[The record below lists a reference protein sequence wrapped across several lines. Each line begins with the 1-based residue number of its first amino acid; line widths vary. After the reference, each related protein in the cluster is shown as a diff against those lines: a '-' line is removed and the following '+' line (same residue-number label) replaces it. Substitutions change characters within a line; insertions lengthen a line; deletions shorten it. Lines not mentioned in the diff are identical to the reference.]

1 MRSVI
6 AKCNLGIA
14 SPAGQGRSSLD
25 MAHHDDQ
32 HRQHGSENRDEDDE
46 HGLPGHAGDQRAIGG
61 QGSSAQDRGEYGGLG
76 SGEGQ
81 GEFAGDGYSA
91 QGQFS
96 NQRVAQYGDQGNAQ
110 DYGRQGIG
118 WQNRQQAGESDGQ
131 ESSGQSERPGETQ
144 RDERRSGTSSS

>member
-1 MRSVI
+1 MT
-6 AKCNLGIA
+6 
-14 SPAGQGRSSLD
+14 
-25 MAHHDDQ
+25 HDNHQ
-32 HRQHGSENRDEDDE
+32 QRQHGGADRDEDDE
-46 HGLPGHAGDQRAIGG
+46 QGRSGDAGDQRGISD
-61 QGSSAQDRGEYGGLG
+61 QGSSVQDRGNYGGLG

-118 WQNRQQAGESDGQ
+118 WQNRQQTGESDGRD
-131 ESSGQSERPGETQ
+131 SSGQRESPAESQ
-144 RDERRSGTSSS
+144 RDEPRSRTNNS

>member
-1 MRSVI
+1 MTR
-6 AKCNLGIA
+6 
-14 SPAGQGRSSLD
+14 
-25 MAHHDDQ
+25 HDDQ
-32 HRQHGSENRDEDDE
+32 QLQPGSIGRDEDDE
-46 HGLPGHAGDQRAIGG
+46 QGLSGHAGDQRRISD
-61 QGSSAQDRGEYGGLG
+61 QGSSVQDRGNYGGLG

-118 WQNRQQAGESDGQ
+118 WQNRQQTGESDGQ
-131 ESSGQSERPGETQ
+131 DSSGQSESPGETQ